1 MDDPYNTGYD
11 SGANTGYDS
20 GTNTAN
26 NAVIIAGGAAA
37 EPPAPP
43 QPNIPT
49 YGYELS
55 QLMKRYGA
63 AAPTPPRT
71 TDQQLLDK
79 YFAPIQSAKMY
90 DNPKGNELY
99 NAYLDI
105 AQGRMAA
112 PANPMNKFFPGQ
124 LVCEAGYRYD
134 PVTATCVKVSTNSPN
149 IGGNTVSTGS
159 PNIGGNTVS
168 TGSPNI
174 GGNQCPPGFN
184 FDPVTRSCVPTAVT
198 NLPALEIPPPKDKP
212 KGPGMTDEQ
221 IRSMAGTVTGN
232 AQLFDLYK
240 QDKLSMAQA
249 EKAIGSAP
257 VQHWMQTNTFGGD
270 TVNDR
275 NIQALAASGGGPDA
289 LRSLVNSGG
298 ANVGD
303 IRRALGDDAVKSW
316 AERYDPALYQ
326 KYFGKARG
334 GTFHAPGVPKYAE
347 GDLYRAPPQSMIDFA
362 QQNSSP
368 SLDGLARRY
377 AGAPVAPA
385 PVDPVAAAR
394 ERYEAASQRLR
405 AAAMAGMQ
413 EAPKGPSESEK
424 YFRLASAFLDP
435 GKTGSFGE
443 ATGRAAAAMGDYKR
457 EQRAADAESA
467 AARRNLA
474 TQLAEL
480 DLGSA
485 EKNLEMESSAQER
498 MDAEKIRASTPLSA
512 AGRQAAD
519 EGFEPGTPEFVAR
532 VKEIESKQ
540 GSSGSMPASLQE
552 LAALENMSPEQQAL
566 FWKLKKSTGLV
577 DTQDAAGL
585 TGDDLLQA
593 IPAQFRDIV
602 KAIAE
607 GRLSPSAL
615 GARSADRALILS
627 YVNQYNPQWEQGDAP
642 ARQKVIQDFT
652 SGPTSKNITS
662 INTSIHHAGS
672 LAELAK
678 AMQNGD
684 IRSVNALINKIKTET
699 GNPNVNN
706 LDLARTAVGDELMK
720 AFRGAGASESEAE
733 TWRQKFNAASSP
745 EQLLGAVATAVTLL
759 HGRITE
765 VDNQWKR
772 GMKTDVGYENLLSP
786 EALHVLESIEAPE
799 LPLEDQEALEW
810 ARDHPNDPDSK
821 LLIEAAYG
829 RF

>member
-1 MDDPYNTGYD
+1 MDDFDNTGYD
-11 SGANTGYDS
+11 SDTNTGYDS

-37 EPPAPP
+37 PAGGAAAP
-43 QPNIPT
+43 QANIPT

-71 TDQQLLDK
+71 TDQQLLDR

-90 DNPKGNELY
+90 DNPKGNSLY

-112 PANPMNKFFPGQ
+112 PANPMNKWFPGQ

-134 PVTATCVKVSTNSPN
+134 PVTATCVKVPTNSPN
-149 IGGNTVSTGS
+149 IGGNQVSTNN
-159 PNIGGNTVS
+159 PNIGGNQVS
-168 TGSPNI
+168 TDSSNI

-184 FDPVTRSCVPTAVT
+184 FDPSTRSCVPTAVT
-198 NLPALEIPPPKDKP
+198 NLPDLEIPLPK
-212 KGPGMTDEQ
+212 KGPRMTDEQ

-240 QDKLSMAQA
+240 QDKLWMAEA
-249 EKAIGSAP
+249 ERALGAAP
-257 VQHWMQTNTFGGD
+257 VQNWMQTNTFGGD

-275 NIQALAASGGGPDA
+275 NIQALAASSGGPDA

-443 ATGRAAAAMGDYKR
+443 AAGRAAAAMGDYNR
-457 EQRAADAESA
+457 EKRAAENDSLAE
-467 AARRNLA
+467 RRTFA
-474 TQLAEL
+474 SQLAEL
-480 DLGSA
+480 DLGAAST
-485 EKNLEMESSAQER
+485 NLETEMTMQAR
-498 MDAEKIRASTPLSA
+498 RDAAEEKRNAVTGA
-512 AGRQAAD
+512 AAD
-519 EGFEPGTPEFVAR
+519 QAKAEGLIEGTPAFIAR
-532 VKEIESKQ
+532 VKEIYEQDMKYKLATQTRLEKAASATLNDDALNLAVDQYLAGDTSAATGYSRSPLMKMQFSNRLAERATERGMTGGDIAAATAEYQ
-540 GSSGSMPASLQE
+540 GTRAGQRTLGTRTANVEMAVQEAMNMMPMALEASERVDRTQYPTLN
-552 LAALENMSPEQQAL
+552 AALQAALTGTGDENVVRLGIATNSLINIYARAISP
-566 FWKLKKSTGLV
+566 TGAPTVSDKDHARELLSAAWNKG
-577 DTQDAAGL
+577 QYAAGIDQL
-585 TGDDLLQA
+585 RLEMEA
-593 IPAQFRDIV
+593 AQRSPGQVRDEMRETTAGSTPRGAPNVGDIV
-602 KAIAE
+602 QGHKFM
-607 GRLSPSAL
+607 G
-615 GARSADRALILS
+615 
-627 YVNQYNPQWEQGDAP
+627 GDATNP
-642 ARQKVIQDFT
+642 ANWEKQ
-652 SGPTSKNITS
+652 
-662 INTSIHHAGS
+662 
-672 LAELAK
+672 
-678 AMQNGD
+678 
-684 IRSVNALINKIKTET
+684 
-699 GNPNVNN
+699 
-706 LDLARTAVGDELMK
+706 
-720 AFRGAGASESEAE
+720 
-733 TWRQKFNAASSP
+733 
-745 EQLLGAVATAVTLL
+745 
-759 HGRITE
+759 
-765 VDNQWKR
+765 
-772 GMKTDVGYENLLSP
+772 
-786 EALHVLESIEAPE
+786 
-799 LPLEDQEALEW
+799 
-810 ARDHPNDPDSK
+810 
-821 LLIEAAYG
+821 
-829 RF
+829 

>member
-1 MDDPYNTGYD
+1 
-11 SGANTGYDS
+11 
-20 GTNTAN
+20 
-26 NAVIIAGGAAA
+26 
-37 EPPAPP
+37 
-43 QPNIPT
+43 
-49 YGYELS
+49 
-55 QLMKRYGA
+55 MKRYGA

-90 DNPKGNELY
+90 DNPKGNSLY

-112 PANPMNKFFPGQ
+112 PANPMNKWFPGQ

-134 PVTATCVKVSTNSPN
+134 PVTATCVKVPTNSPN
-149 IGGNTVSTGS
+149 IGGNQVPTNS
-159 PNIGGNTVS
+159 PNIGGNQVS
-168 TGSPNI
+168 TDSSNI

-184 FDPVTRSCVPTAVT
+184 FDPSTRSCVPTAVT
-198 NLPALEIPPPKDKP
+198 NLPDLEIPLPK
-212 KGPGMTDEQ
+212 KGPRMTDEQ

-240 QDKLSMAQA
+240 QDKLWMAEA
-249 EKAIGSAP
+249 ERALGAAP
-257 VQHWMQTNTFGGD
+257 VQNWMQTNTFGGD

-275 NIQALAASGGGPDA
+275 NIQALAASSGGPDA

-443 ATGRAAAAMGDYKR
+443 AAGRAAAAMGDYNR
-457 EQRAADAESA
+457 EKRAAENDSLAE
-467 AARRNLA
+467 RRTFA
-474 TQLAEL
+474 SQLAEL
-480 DLGSA
+480 DLGAAST
-485 EKNLEMESSAQER
+485 NLETEMTMQAR
-498 MDAEKIRASTPLSA
+498 RDAAEEKRNAVTGA
-512 AGRQAAD
+512 AAD
-519 EGFEPGTPEFVAR
+519 QAKAEGLIEGTPAFIAR
-532 VKEIESKQ
+532 VKEIYEQDMKYKLATQTRLEKAASATLNDDALNLAVDQYLAGDTSAATGYSRSPLMKMQFSNRLAERATERGMTGGDIAAATAEYQ
-540 GSSGSMPASLQE
+540 GTRAGQRTLGTRTANVEMAVQEAMNMMPMALEASERVDRTQYPTLN
-552 LAALENMSPEQQAL
+552 AALQAALTGTGDENVVRLGIATNSLINIYARAISP
-566 FWKLKKSTGLV
+566 TGAPTVSDKDHARELLSAAWNKG
-577 DTQDAAGL
+577 QYAAGIDQL
-585 TGDDLLQA
+585 RLEMEA
-593 IPAQFRDIV
+593 AQRSPGQVRDEMRETTAGSTPRGAPNVGDIV
-602 KAIAE
+602 QGHKFM
-607 GRLSPSAL
+607 G
-615 GARSADRALILS
+615 
-627 YVNQYNPQWEQGDAP
+627 GDATNP
-642 ARQKVIQDFT
+642 ANWEKQ
-652 SGPTSKNITS
+652 
-662 INTSIHHAGS
+662 
-672 LAELAK
+672 
-678 AMQNGD
+678 
-684 IRSVNALINKIKTET
+684 
-699 GNPNVNN
+699 
-706 LDLARTAVGDELMK
+706 
-720 AFRGAGASESEAE
+720 
-733 TWRQKFNAASSP
+733 
-745 EQLLGAVATAVTLL
+745 
-759 HGRITE
+759 
-765 VDNQWKR
+765 
-772 GMKTDVGYENLLSP
+772 
-786 EALHVLESIEAPE
+786 
-799 LPLEDQEALEW
+799 
-810 ARDHPNDPDSK
+810 
-821 LLIEAAYG
+821 
-829 RF
+829 

>member
-1 MDDPYNTGYD
+1 MDDFDNTGYD
-11 SGANTGYDS
+11 SDTNTGYDS

-37 EPPAPP
+37 PAGGAAAP
-43 QPNIPT
+43 QANIPT

-71 TDQQLLDK
+71 TDQQLLDR

-90 DNPKGNELY
+90 DNPKGNSLY

-112 PANPMNKFFPGQ
+112 PANPMNKWFPGQ

-134 PVTATCVKVSTNSPN
+134 PVTATCVKVPTNSPN
-149 IGGNTVSTGS
+149 IGGNQVPTNS
-159 PNIGGNTVS
+159 PNIGGNQVS
-168 TGSPNI
+168 TDSSNI

-184 FDPVTRSCVPTAVT
+184 FDPSTRSCVPTAVT
-198 NLPALEIPPPKDKP
+198 NLPDLEIPLPK
-212 KGPGMTDEQ
+212 KGPRMTDEQ

-240 QDKLSMAQA
+240 QDKLWMAEA
-249 EKAIGSAP
+249 ERALGAAP
-257 VQHWMQTNTFGGD
+257 VQNWMQTNTFGGD

-275 NIQALAASGGGPDA
+275 NIQALAASSGGPDA

-443 ATGRAAAAMGDYKR
+443 AAGRAAAAMGDYNR
-457 EQRAADAESA
+457 EKRAAENDSLAE
-467 AARRNLA
+467 RRTFA
-474 TQLAEL
+474 SQLAEL
-480 DLGSA
+480 DLGAAST
-485 EKNLEMESSAQER
+485 NLETEMTMQAR
-498 MDAEKIRASTPLSA
+498 RDAAEEKRNAVTGA
-512 AGRQAAD
+512 AAD
-519 EGFEPGTPEFVAR
+519 QAKAEGLIEGTPAFIAR
-532 VKEIESKQ
+532 VKEIYEQDMKYKLATQTRLEKAASATLNDDALNLAVDQYLAGDTSAATGYSRSPLMKMQFSNRLAERATERGMTGGDIAAATAEYQ
-540 GSSGSMPASLQE
+540 GTRAGQRTLGTRTANVEMAVQEAMNMMPMALEASERVDRTQYPTLN
-552 LAALENMSPEQQAL
+552 AALQAALTGTGDENVVRLGIATNSLINIYARAISP
-566 FWKLKKSTGLV
+566 TGAPTVSDKDHARELLSAAWNKG
-577 DTQDAAGL
+577 QYAAGIDQL
-585 TGDDLLQA
+585 RLEMEA
-593 IPAQFRDIV
+593 AQRSPGQVRDEMRETTAGSTPRGAPNVGDIV
-602 KAIAE
+602 QGHKFM
-607 GRLSPSAL
+607 G
-615 GARSADRALILS
+615 
-627 YVNQYNPQWEQGDAP
+627 GDATNP
-642 ARQKVIQDFT
+642 ANWEKQ
-652 SGPTSKNITS
+652 
-662 INTSIHHAGS
+662 
-672 LAELAK
+672 
-678 AMQNGD
+678 
-684 IRSVNALINKIKTET
+684 
-699 GNPNVNN
+699 
-706 LDLARTAVGDELMK
+706 
-720 AFRGAGASESEAE
+720 
-733 TWRQKFNAASSP
+733 
-745 EQLLGAVATAVTLL
+745 
-759 HGRITE
+759 
-765 VDNQWKR
+765 
-772 GMKTDVGYENLLSP
+772 
-786 EALHVLESIEAPE
+786 
-799 LPLEDQEALEW
+799 
-810 ARDHPNDPDSK
+810 
-821 LLIEAAYG
+821 
-829 RF
+829 

>member
-1 MDDPYNTGYD
+1 MDDFYDTGYD
-11 SGANTGYDS
+11 SDTNTGYDS

-37 EPPAPP
+37 PAGGAAAP
-43 QPNIPT
+43 QANIPT

-71 TDQQLLDK
+71 TDQQLLDR

-90 DNPKGNELY
+90 DNPKGNSLY

-112 PANPMNKFFPGQ
+112 PANPMNKWFPGQ

-134 PVTATCVKVSTNSPN
+134 PVTATCVKVPTNSPN
-149 IGGNTVSTGS
+149 IGGNQVSTNN
-159 PNIGGNTVS
+159 PNIGGNQVS
-168 TGSPNI
+168 TDSSNI

-184 FDPVTRSCVPTAVT
+184 FDPSTRSCVPTAVT
-198 NLPALEIPPPKDKP
+198 NLPDLEIPLPK
-212 KGPGMTDEQ
+212 KGPRMTDEQ

-240 QDKLSMAQA
+240 QDKLWMAEA
-249 EKAIGSAP
+249 ERALGAAP
-257 VQHWMQTNTFGGD
+257 VQNWMQTNTFGGD

-275 NIQALAASGGGPDA
+275 NIQALAASSGGPDA

-443 ATGRAAAAMGDYKR
+443 AAGRAAAAMGDYNR
-457 EQRAADAESA
+457 EKRAAENDSLAE
-467 AARRNLA
+467 RRTFA
-474 TQLAEL
+474 SQLAEL
-480 DLGSA
+480 DLGAAST
-485 EKNLEMESSAQER
+485 NLETEMTMQAR
-498 MDAEKIRASTPLSA
+498 RDAAEEKRNAVTGA
-512 AGRQAAD
+512 AAD
-519 EGFEPGTPEFVAR
+519 QAKAEGLIEGTPAFIAR
-532 VKEIESKQ
+532 VKEIYEQDMKYKLATQTRLEKAASATLNDDALNLAVDQYLAGDTSAATGYSRSPLMKMQFSNRLAERATERGMTGGDIAAATAEYQ
-540 GSSGSMPASLQE
+540 GTRAGQRTLGTRTANVEMAVQEAMNMMPMALEASERVDRTQYPTLN
-552 LAALENMSPEQQAL
+552 AALQAALTGTGDENVVRLGIATNSLINIYARAISP
-566 FWKLKKSTGLV
+566 TGAPTVSDKDHARELLSAAWNKG
-577 DTQDAAGL
+577 QYAAGIDQL
-585 TGDDLLQA
+585 RLEMEA
-593 IPAQFRDIV
+593 AQRSPGQVRDEMRETTAGSTPRGAPNVGDIV
-602 KAIAE
+602 QGHKFM
-607 GRLSPSAL
+607 G
-615 GARSADRALILS
+615 
-627 YVNQYNPQWEQGDAP
+627 GDATNP
-642 ARQKVIQDFT
+642 ANWEKQ
-652 SGPTSKNITS
+652 
-662 INTSIHHAGS
+662 
-672 LAELAK
+672 
-678 AMQNGD
+678 
-684 IRSVNALINKIKTET
+684 
-699 GNPNVNN
+699 
-706 LDLARTAVGDELMK
+706 
-720 AFRGAGASESEAE
+720 
-733 TWRQKFNAASSP
+733 
-745 EQLLGAVATAVTLL
+745 
-759 HGRITE
+759 
-765 VDNQWKR
+765 
-772 GMKTDVGYENLLSP
+772 
-786 EALHVLESIEAPE
+786 
-799 LPLEDQEALEW
+799 
-810 ARDHPNDPDSK
+810 
-821 LLIEAAYG
+821 
-829 RF
+829 

>member
-1 MDDPYNTGYD
+1 MTYPIDTGYDNGANTAIDDPVNTGY
-11 SGANTGYDS
+11 AS
-20 GTNTAN
+20 GTNTAT
-26 NAVIIAGGAAA
+26 NAETIAGGAVA
-37 EPPAPP
+37 P

-55 QLMKRYGA
+55 QLMKRYGV

-90 DNPKGNELY
+90 DNPKGNGLY

-134 PVTATCVKVSTNSPN
+134 PVTATCVKVSTGSPN
-149 IGGNTVSTGS
+149 IGGNQVSTGS
-159 PNIGGNTVS
+159 PNIGGNQVS

-184 FDPVTRSCVPTAVT
+184 FDPLTRSCVPTTVT
-198 NLPALEIPPPKDKP
+198 NLPALEIPLPKDKP

-221 IRSMAGTVTGN
+221 VRSMAGTVTGN

-249 EKAIGSAP
+249 EKALGSAP
-257 VQHWMQTNTFGGD
+257 VQNWMQTDTFGGD

-275 NIQALAASGGGPDA
+275 NIRALAASSGGPDV

-298 ANVGD
+298 ADVGD

-413 EAPKGPSESEK
+413 KAPKGPSESEK

-443 ATGRAAAAMGDYKR
+443 AAGRAAAAMGDYNR
-457 EQRAADAESA
+457 EKRAAENDSLAE
-467 AARRNLA
+467 RRTFA
-474 TQLAEL
+474 SQLAEL
-480 DLGSA
+480 DLGA
-485 EKNLEMESSAQER
+485 ANTNLETEMTMQAR
-498 MDAEKIRASTPLSA
+498 RDAANSPQGAFGK
-512 AGRQAAD
+512 QAMD
-519 EGFEPGTPEFVAR
+519 EGHAFGTPSYYAR
-532 VKEIESKQ
+532 VKE
-540 GSSGSMPASLQE
+540 LQE
-552 LAALENMSPEQQAL
+552 LDMEYKE
-566 FWKLKKSTGLV
+566 
-577 DTQDAAGL
+577 
-585 TGDDLLQA
+585 
-593 IPAQFRDIV
+593 
-602 KAIAE
+602 
-607 GRLSPSAL
+607 
-615 GARSADRALILS
+615 RAL
-627 YVNQYNPQWEQGDAP
+627 
-642 ARQKVIQDFT
+642 T
-652 SGPTSKNITS
+652 SLESS
-662 INTSIHHAGS
+662 RRS
-672 LAELAK
+672 LAESR
-678 AMQNGD
+678 D
-684 IRSVNALINKIKTET
+684 NAPTLSDAA
-699 GNPNVNN
+699 
-706 LDLARTAVGDELMK
+706 LDLAVDQYLAGDTTAATGYSRSPAMK
-720 AFRGAGASESEAE
+720 VLFTNRLAE
-733 TWRQKFNAASSP
+733 R
-745 EQLLGAVATAVTLL
+745 AT
-759 HGRITE
+759 
-765 VDNQWKR
+765 KR
-772 GMKTDVGYENLLSP
+772 GMDGADIAAATAAFQGDKAGFRTLGTRAANADMAVTEALNMMPLALDASAAVDRTQYPTLNAALQAYNIGTGDENIVRLGIAVNSLVNIYSRAVSPTGTPTNSDKDHARELLS
-786 EALHVLESIEAPE
+786 AAWNKGQFATAI
-799 LPLEDQEALEW
+799 DQLALEMQ
-810 ARDHPNDPDSK
+810 AAKASPGQVREDMLNTVRGVSEGSAPASMPTVGDIVQGHKYMGGDPADPANWEK
-821 LLIEAAYG
+821 Q
-829 RF
+829 

>member
-11 SGANTGYDS
+11 SGTDMGYDS
-20 GTNTAN
+20 GTNTGYNSGTNTAT
-26 NAVIIAGGAAA
+26 NATIIAGGAAV
-37 EPPAPP
+37 P
-43 QPNIPT
+43 QANIPT

-55 QLMKRYGA
+55 QLMKRYGV

-90 DNPKGNELY
+90 DNPKGNGLY
-99 NAYLDI
+99 NDYLAI

-159 PNIGGNTVS
+159 PNIGGNQVS

-184 FDPVTRSCVPTAVT
+184 FDPSTRSCVPTAVT
-198 NLPALEIPPPKDKP
+198 NLPALEIPLPKDKIP
-212 KGPGMTDEQ
+212 RPGMTDEQ

-249 EKAIGSAP
+249 EKALGSAP
-257 VQHWMQTNTFGGD
+257 VQNWMQTNTFGGA

-275 NIQALAASGGGPDA
+275 NIQALAASSGGPDA

-298 ANVGD
+298 ADVGD

-347 GDLYRAPPQSMIDFA
+347 GDLYRAPPQSMIDLA
-362 QQNSSP
+362 RQNSSP

-394 ERYEAASQRLR
+394 ERYDAASQRLR

-413 EAPKGPSESEK
+413 ETPKGPSESEK

-443 ATGRAAAAMGDYKR
+443 AAGRAAAAMGDYNR
-457 EQRAADAESA
+457 EKRAAENDSLAE
-467 AARRNLA
+467 RRNFA
-474 TQLAEL
+474 SQLAEL
-480 DLGSA
+480 D
-485 EKNLEMESSAQER
+485 
-498 MDAEKIRASTPLSA
+498 MDAAGTNLNTELTMQARRDAVEEKRNAVTGA
-512 AGRQAAD
+512 AANQAQA
-519 EGFEPGTPEFVAR
+519 EGLIPGTPAFIAR
-532 VKEIESKQ
+532 VKEIYEQDMAYKQ
-540 GSSGSMPASLQE
+540 ATQDRLVGSADANTARIDQMMERERLKDETEREARNKKNDAEVIELQRALAIAQRMANNTDGMAGATGLDASLPSLRTATREFEADLKE
-552 LAALENMSPEQQAL
+552 LSSLLTMSNL
-566 FWKLKKSTGLV
+566 GR
-577 DTQDAAGL
+577 L
-585 TGDDLLQA
+585 TGVLSNQDILL
-593 IPAQFRDIV
+593 
-602 KAIAE
+602 IA
-607 GRLSPSAL
+607 
-615 GARSADRALILS
+615 
-627 YVNQYNPQWEQGDAP
+627 
-642 ARQKVIQDFT
+642 
-652 SGPTSKNITS
+652 
-662 INTSIHHAGS
+662 
-672 LAELAK
+672 
-678 AMQNGD
+678 
-684 IRSVNALINKIKTET
+684 
-699 GNPNVNN
+699 
-706 LDLARTAVGDELMK
+706 
-720 AFRGAGASESEAE
+720 
-733 TWRQKFNAASSP
+733 NAASGIDPAAGEPRMMASLSQIVGTLIARIDEA
-745 EQLLGAVATAVTLL
+745 EQKKSASSGGMSAEKEAGLL
-759 HGRITE
+759 
-765 VDNQWKR
+765 W
-772 GMKTDVGYENLLSP
+772 
-786 EALHVLESIEAPE
+786 LE
-799 LPLEDQEALEW
+799 Q
-810 ARDHPNDPDSK
+810 HPNHPQYAEVK
-821 LLIEAAYG
+821 ERLNGL
-829 RF
+829 

>member
-1 MDDPYNTGYD
+1 MDDPY
-11 SGANTGYDS
+11 NTGYDS

-134 PVTATCVKVSTNSPN
+134 PVTATCVKVPTNSPN

-198 NLPALEIPPPKDKP
+198 NLPDLEIPLPIDKP

-275 NIQALAASGGGPDA
+275 NIQALAASSGGPDA

-303 IRRALGDDAVKSW
+303 IRRALGDDVVKSW

-443 ATGRAAAAMGDYKR
+443 AAGRAAAVMGDYNR
-457 EQRAADAESA
+457 EKRAAENDSL
-467 AARRNLA
+467 AARRTFA
-474 TQLAEL
+474 SQLAEL
-480 DLGSA
+480 DLGAAST
-485 EKNLEMESSAQER
+485 NLETEMTMQAR
-498 MDAEKIRASTPLSA
+498 RDAAEEKRNAVTGA
-512 AGRQAAD
+512 AAD
-519 EGFEPGTPEFVAR
+519 QAKAEGLIEGTPAFIAR
-532 VKEIESKQ
+532 VKEIYEQEMEYKLATQDRLAAS
-540 GSSGSMPASLQE
+540 ASLTLNDDALNLAVDQYLAGDTSAATGYSRSPLMKMQFSNRLAERAAERGMTGGDIAAATAEYQGTRAGQRTLGTRTANVEMAVQE
-552 LAALENMSPEQQAL
+552 AMNMMPMALEASEMVDRTQYPTLNAALQAALTGTGDENIVRLGIATNSLINIYARAISP
-566 FWKLKKSTGLV
+566 TGAPTVSDKDHARELLSAAWSKG
-577 DTQDAAGL
+577 QYAAGIDQL
-585 TGDDLLQA
+585 RLEMEA
-593 IPAQFRDIV
+593 AQRSPGQVRDEMRETTAGSTPRGAPNVGDIV
-602 KAIAE
+602 QGHKFM
-607 GRLSPSAL
+607 G
-615 GARSADRALILS
+615 
-627 YVNQYNPQWEQGDAP
+627 GDATNP
-642 ARQKVIQDFT
+642 ANWEKQ
-652 SGPTSKNITS
+652 
-662 INTSIHHAGS
+662 
-672 LAELAK
+672 
-678 AMQNGD
+678 
-684 IRSVNALINKIKTET
+684 
-699 GNPNVNN
+699 
-706 LDLARTAVGDELMK
+706 
-720 AFRGAGASESEAE
+720 
-733 TWRQKFNAASSP
+733 
-745 EQLLGAVATAVTLL
+745 
-759 HGRITE
+759 
-765 VDNQWKR
+765 
-772 GMKTDVGYENLLSP
+772 
-786 EALHVLESIEAPE
+786 
-799 LPLEDQEALEW
+799 
-810 ARDHPNDPDSK
+810 
-821 LLIEAAYG
+821 
-829 RF
+829 